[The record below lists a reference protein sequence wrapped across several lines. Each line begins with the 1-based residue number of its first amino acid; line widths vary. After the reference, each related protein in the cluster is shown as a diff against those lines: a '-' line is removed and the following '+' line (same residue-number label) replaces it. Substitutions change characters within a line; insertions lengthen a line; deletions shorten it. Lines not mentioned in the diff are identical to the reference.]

1 MQVLRA
7 AYFVLVHCHLEYA
20 LLAWGHMSTC
30 DRLFKSQRRAIRVV
44 ANLAYREDC
53 RSYFRSLGIL
63 TVPSMLIFKCLEYR
77 YKRQA
82 RIVSQIKLVP
92 QLQH

>member
-63 TVPSMLIFKCLEYR
+63 TVPSMFIFKCLEC
-77 YKRQA
+77 
-82 RIVSQIKLVP
+82 IKDRTELYPKLNWLP